1 MRFWQFLWLSLLL
14 SAALNTLASDA
25 KYKVSY
31 VYDGDT
37 VKLQSLQSGQEIK
50 LRITDIDAPERNQ
63 SYGKQSRRALIKLC
77 TGNDIQIDAK
87 LTGTDQYHRHL
98 GKLYCNNT
106 NASLYLLQQGLAW
119 HNAKYSTDSMMRSA
133 AAKARAQKVGLWKQ
147 HNPMPPW
154 VWRRKNLPASF
165 N

>member
-14 SAALNTLASDA
+14 SAALNTLASDV
-25 KYKVSY
+25 KYKVRY

-87 LTGTDQYHRHL
+87 LTGTDQYHRRL

-106 NASLYLLQQGLAW
+106 NVSLYLLQQGLAW
-119 HNAKYSTDSMMRSA
+119 HNTKYSADATMRAA
-133 AAKARAQKVGLWKQ
+133 AAKARAQKLGLWKQ
-147 HNPMPPW
+147 RNPMPPW
-154 VWRRKNLPASF
+154 VWRRIHLPASF
-165 N
+165 H

>member
-1 MRFWQFLWLSLLL
+1 MRFWQFLWLSILL
-14 SAALNTLASDA
+14 SAAANTLANDA

-31 VYDGDT
+31 IYDGDT

-50 LRITDIDAPERNQ
+50 LRINDIDAPERNQ

-77 TGNDIQIDAK
+77 KGSNIRIDAT
-87 LTGTDQYHRHL
+87 LTGTDQYHRYL

-119 HNAKYSTDSMMRSA
+119 HNAKYSTDATMRSA

-147 HNPMPPW
+147 RNPMPPW
-154 VWRRKNLPASF
+154 VWRQKHRHPPF

>member
-1 MRFWQFLWLSLLL
+1 MHFRQLLWLGLLL
-14 SAALNTLASDA
+14 GVTANTLANDT

-37 VKLQSLQSGQEIK
+37 VKLQSLQTGEEIK

-77 TGNDIQIDAK
+77 KGNDIYIEAE
-87 LTGTDQYHRHL
+87 LSGTDQYQRHL

-106 NASLYLLQQGLAW
+106 NASQYLLEQGLAW
-119 HNAKYSTDSMMRSA
+119 HNAKYSTDANMRSA
-133 AAKARAQKVGLWKQ
+133 AAKARYERVGLWK
-147 HNPMPPW
+147 HRNPMPPW
-154 VWRRKNLPASF
+154 VWRQKHRHPPHN
-165 N
+165 